1 VFGIVQIGVSKLS
14 KILHYNYS
22 SVIDKIKK
30 GEMNSISPYISKDFS
45 IDLFNKYEKFGLHRN
60 AVYDRSEAIPHYLN
74 MSSSHPMP
82 FYDPNFNK
90 SFYEIAE
97 ERAKELIDLNLAIRV
112 CWSGGIDSTFVLL
125 MLSKFAAKN
134 QIIVYGSYASII
146 ESGDVF
152 DKFIKQKFNYK
163 IQVYPNKEMKRD
175 TTGSILV
182 TGYQGNQLFGPTDNF
197 FASERQVAFFHHTMG
212 TKETIYEDYRKHVNP
227 ELLEFL
233 QPAIDRSP
241 KKIETICDLRWYC
254 IFNMDWYN
262 GLYFMKSEMS
272 EDAYDNTYHFFDT
285 EDFQKWAIHT
295 KEPFTKIKGD
305 PNTHRWQ
312 MREFIADCG
321 LVDYSKN
328 KSKAISNF
336 CSNEGHWLFLL
347 DNLENIY
354 AN

>member
-1 VFGIVQIGVSKLS
+1 
-14 KILHYNYS
+14 
-22 SVIDKIKK
+22 
-30 GEMNSISPYISKDFS
+30 MNKISPYLSANFS
-45 IDLFNKYEKFGLHRN
+45 TELFNKYEKLGLHRN
-60 AVYDRSEAIPHYLN
+60 AVYDRSGKIPHYLD
-74 MSSSHPMP
+74 MSSIHPMP
-82 FYDPNFNK
+82 SYDPTFNK
-90 SFYEIAE
+90 SFYEVAE
-97 ERAKELIDLNLAIRV
+97 QRAKELIALDKQIKV

-125 MLSKFAAKN
+125 LLSKFATKD
-134 QIIVYGSYASII
+134 QLLVYGSYASVI

-152 DKFIKQKFNYK
+152 DKFIKQNFNYK
-163 IQVYPNKEMKRD
+163 INVYPNKITKEDKSD
-175 TTGSILV
+175 SIFV

-212 TKETIYEDYRKHVNP
+212 TKETIYEDYRKNVNP

-233 QPAIDRSP
+233 QPSIDASP
-241 KKIETICDLRWYC
+241 KKIETVCDLRWYC

-262 GLYFMKSEMS
+262 GLYFMKSEMNKL
-272 EDAYDNTYHFFDT
+272 AFANTYHFFDT

-295 KEPFTKIKGD
+295 KEPFTKIKGN

-321 LVDYSKN
+321 LIDYSKN

-336 CSNEGHWLFLL
+336 SSNEAHWLFLL

-354 AN
+354 DR